1 MHNNWGVV
9 KYKPSAFFR
18 NLCDPCMIAH
28 APSPSHQSKLFP
40 KSSPNPNECT
50 HESGKSA
57 CTLIHGSQRFRKKA
71 DGSSIRCA
79 KTCTF
84 AGWGVCGMGVC
95 RMQGYPLAGL
105 SICGII
111 QMRDFRNAG
120 LNTALSKC
128 GIAVLLTLSL
138 V

>member
-57 CTLIHGSQRFRKKA
+57 CTLIHGLQRFRKKA

-84 AGWGVCGMGVC
+84 AGWGVCGMRDGGL
-95 RMQGYPLAGL
+95 QDAGL
-105 SICGII
+105 STCGII
-111 QMRDFRNAG
+111 YLRDYPNAG
-120 LNTALSKC
+120 FSKR
-128 GIAVLLTLSL
+128 GIKYSTV
-138 V
+138 

>member
-18 NLCDPCMIAH
+18 NLCDPCMITH
-28 APSPSHQSKLFP
+28 APSPSHQSKLFA

-57 CTLIHGSQRFRKKA
+57 CTLIHGLQRFRKKA

-79 KTCTF
+79 KTCMF
-84 AGWGVCGMGVC
+84 AGWGGLRDAGWGFAGC
-95 RMQGYPLAGL
+95 RIIHLRDYLFAG
-105 SICGII
+105 
-111 QMRDFRNAG
+111 
-120 LNTALSKC
+120 LSKC
-128 GIAVLLTLSL
+128 GIFETRD
-138 V
+138 